1 MGDESAVVESLDDI
15 IKILVA
21 TDIHLGCN
29 EKDSVRGEDSFIA
42 FEEIL
47 ELAVSNDVDFI
58 LLGGD
63 LFHDAS
69 PSQNALNKCL
79 RLLRQYTLGD
89 KPIEIEFLS
98 DQSLNFLDSLNQ
110 TVNYE
115 DPNLNVSIP
124 VFSIHGNH
132 DDPSGFGRLSSLDI
146 LSSSGLINYFGKWV
160 DLQKIEINPIMI
172 KKGETQLA
180 MYGLSHIHDAR
191 LARLFIDAKVVMEK
205 PDEKT
210 GVWFNLMVLHQNRAD
225 RGPKNFLPENLLPEF
240 LDLVIWGHEHDCRIW
255 PEENSAKN
263 FYVSQPGSSVAT
275 SLSEGEAIDKHCGL
289 LQIYKNKFN
298 MQELPLK
305 TVRPFIF
312 DSINLA
318 DYADEYDLNDGDATE
333 KVMEIAKDKITE
345 MLERAKLKISDDP
358 RQPKL
363 PLIRL
368 RILYTEE
375 DQMFSPIRFGQ
386 QYNEQVA
393 NPIDMILFKRAARKQ
408 KFHVK
413 GVDKEAMDIAFDG
426 EDVTTETRV
435 EDIVDRYF
443 ETVDESKQLEVFPAK
458 SLSELCRRLVES
470 NDDDAA
476 ENIIKFYKETANKFL
491 EEKFPHENEID
502 NELYKFR
509 EKAEQTY
516 NAVLKMLDGRNEI
529 VRKQTSRSSFFDDE
543 KEESDDDAK
552 PTTASRLKN
561 GSDASTSARGATR
574 ARGRGSRGGTT
585 RGRGRGAQKAELDVS
600 VNKRTS
606 RQQTLDSMISP
617 KKETAKTARSR
628 GKVVYEVSDSD

>member
-1 MGDESAVVESLDDI
+1 M
-15 IKILVA
+15 
-21 TDIHLGCN
+21 
-29 EKDSVRGEDSFIA
+29 
-42 FEEIL
+42 
-47 ELAVSNDVDFI
+47 
-58 LLGGD
+58 
-63 LFHDAS
+63 
-69 PSQNALNKCL
+69 
-79 RLLRQYTLGD
+79 
-89 KPIEIEFLS
+89 
-98 DQSLNFLDSLNQ
+98 
-110 TVNYE
+110 NYE

-333 KVMEIAKDKITE
+333 KVTNWLMSS
-345 MLERAKLKISDDP
+345 IS
-358 RQPKL
+358 
-363 PLIRL
+363 
-368 RILYTEE
+368 
-375 DQMFSPIRFGQ
+375 
-386 QYNEQVA
+386 
-393 NPIDMILFKRAARKQ
+393 
-408 KFHVK
+408 
-413 GVDKEAMDIAFDG
+413 
-426 EDVTTETRV
+426 
-435 EDIVDRYF
+435 
-443 ETVDESKQLEVFPAK
+443 
-458 SLSELCRRLVES
+458 
-470 NDDDAA
+470 
-476 ENIIKFYKETANKFL
+476 
-491 EEKFPHENEID
+491 
-502 NELYKFR
+502 
-509 EKAEQTY
+509 
-516 NAVLKMLDGRNEI
+516 
-529 VRKQTSRSSFFDDE
+529 
-543 KEESDDDAK
+543 
-552 PTTASRLKN
+552 N
-561 GSDASTSARGATR
+561 GS
-574 ARGRGSRGGTT
+574 
-585 RGRGRGAQKAELDVS
+585 L
-600 VNKRTS
+600 
-606 RQQTLDSMISP
+606 L
-617 KKETAKTARSR
+617 
-628 GKVVYEVSDSD
+628 